1 MIKLYRLYSFIV
13 YGIII
18 VMSNEISLSDDSLK
32 GKIRTLWLQ
41 NESIKSIC
49 ETLGIP
55 IGTWDSYYFLNK
67 YGFRDFVNSVK
78 KEAFVNSAEKVSR
91 EIMEMEV
98 KSAKVLSIKQKESEF
113 LRETLGKDMG
123 YSKRIETIGLN
134 INKNE
139 PLDDEQRKKLDNLFK
154 NVSGK
159 VNVSVDYEPVDEK
172 KPDNTT

>member
-1 MIKLYRLYSFIV
+1 MGVS
-13 YGIII
+13 
-18 VMSNEISLSDDSLK
+18 
-32 GKIRTLWLQ
+32 T
-41 NESIKSIC
+41 
-49 ETLGIP
+49 
-55 IGTWDSYYFLNK
+55 GTWDSNYYFNTN
-67 YGFRDFVNSVK
+67 GFRDFINGVK
-78 KEAFVNSAEKVSR
+78 KEYFLNSAEKVSS
-91 EIMEMEV
+91 EIMGMEV

-159 VNVSVDYEPVDEK
+159 VNVTVDYEPVDEK
-172 KPDNTT
+172 TPDNTT

>member
-1 MIKLYRLYSFIV
+1 MREFMAC
-13 YGIII
+13 GIII
-18 VMSNEISLSDDSLK
+18 VMSNEVSLLDENTK

-41 NESIKSIC
+41 GESIKNIC
-49 ETLGIP
+49 KTLGISD
-55 IGTWDSYYFLNK
+55 GTWDNYYFMNR

-78 KEAFVNSAEKVSR
+78 KEAFINSAEKVSR

-139 PLDDEQRKKLDNLFK
+139 PLDDEQRKKLDNLFR

-159 VNVSVDYEPVDEK
+159 VNVTVDYEPVDEK
-172 KPDNTT
+172 K